1 MFYAGGMKTRDSQI
15 YVQIKTA
22 DGEVLTV
29 RGDLSALDDVW
40 RRMVA
45 VQQEHYAARREQGQT
60 APAGETLHESND

>member
-1 MFYAGGMKTRDSQI
+1 MKTRDSQI

-22 DGEVLTV
+22 DGEILTV

-45 VQQEHYAARREQGQT
+45 VQEEHYAARGAKDVGPQ
-60 APAGETLHESND
+60 PAGEPTHDR